1 MNINKISNSALRQHM
16 HETLAAMLYFTLT
29 LRLSKQLGYEVKI
42 IPY

>member
-1 MNINKISNSALRQHM
+1 MNPNAIKNTQLRQHM
-16 HETLAAMLYFTLT
+16 HETLTAMVYFTLT